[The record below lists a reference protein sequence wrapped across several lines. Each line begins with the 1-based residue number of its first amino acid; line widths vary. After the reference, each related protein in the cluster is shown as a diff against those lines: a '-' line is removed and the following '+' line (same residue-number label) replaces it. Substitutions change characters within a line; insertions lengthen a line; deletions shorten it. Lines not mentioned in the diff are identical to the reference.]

1 MNQNY
6 LECLA
11 IITKTIAQKMKSNY
25 STYLCARVLSNSMK
39 LVPYEVPFAILFFHF
54 PYNSHS
60 LSGMSKL
67 LSKIVMFNNFFFK
80 LYYGDIIIDV
90 MVA

>member
-11 IITKTIAQKMKSNY
+11 IITKTIAKKMKSNY

-39 LVPYEVPFAILFFHF
+39 LVPYEVPFAILLF
-54 PYNSHS
+54 P
-60 LSGMSKL
+60 LS
-67 LSKIVMFNNFFFK
+67 IQ
-80 LYYGDIIIDV
+80 
-90 MVA
+90 